1 MNPLLKNIL
10 AVVAGIM
17 LGSMVNMGI
26 IAISGSIIPPPEGT
40 DLSTT
45 EGLKNAMPL
54 FGPQHFL
61 FSFLAHALGTFFG
74 AFVTA
79 MFAASNRMKLAL
91 SVGIFFLL
99 GGIIAAAMLSA
110 PMWFTATD
118 LLFAYLPMAI
128 FGGRLAIGIRGR

>member
-10 AVVAGIM
+10 AVVAGIV

-26 IAISGSIIPPPEGT
+26 IAISGSIIPPLEGT

-79 MFAASNRMKLAL
+79 IFAASNRMKLA
-91 SVGIFFLL
+91 
-99 GGIIAAAMLSA
+99 LSA